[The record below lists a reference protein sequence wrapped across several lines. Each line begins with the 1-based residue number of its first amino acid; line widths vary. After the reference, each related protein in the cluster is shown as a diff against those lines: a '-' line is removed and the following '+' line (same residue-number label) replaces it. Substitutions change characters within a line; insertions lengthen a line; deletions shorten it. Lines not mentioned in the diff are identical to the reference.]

1 MDITVNPDMVCFRR
15 KYCQKLRQTFSQS
28 TFSLPCSDNPLDFI
42 QMIKDTEAFGKKL
55 YPNTRKS
62 NNELLS
68 PGKNPHIRPETNM
81 STDTKPC
88 SNLNSKED
96 HSQGNDRSRGVESG
110 PLSGDRSL
118 TPGGSQKILKTGSN
132 ISLLDQNSRIDDLQ
146 GKPESV
152 Q

>member
-1 MDITVNPDMVCFRR
+1 MDVTVNPDMVCFRR

-28 TFSLPCSDNPLDFI
+28 TFSLPCTDNSLDFI
-42 QMIKDTEAFGKKL
+42 QMIKDTEAFGSKL
-55 YPNTRKS
+55 FPNARKS

-68 PGKNPHIRPETNM
+68 LGKNPHIRPETNM
-81 STDTKPC
+81 STDTKPL
-88 SNLNSKED
+88 SNLNSRED
-96 HSQGNDRSRGVESG
+96 LSQADDRSPGVGSG

-132 ISLLDQNSRIDDLQ
+132 VSLLDQNSWIDDLQ